1 MLFEL
6 VTAHDSVGD
15 GHGGGLGRAATG
27 QRTITRLTRRDGPGD
42 GHALC
47 KTTACSGAAAQ
58 AQAVGQAKQGA
69 AGRAQ
74 AQGVGCALGAVHGE
88 RHATAHHNT

>member
-1 MLFEL
+1 M
-6 VTAHDSVGD
+6 TTHDSVGD
-15 GHGGGLGRAATG
+15 GHGGGLGCAATG
-27 QRTITRLTRRDGPGD
+27 QRTITRLTRWDGSGD
-42 GHALC
+42 GHALR
-47 KTTACSGAAAQ
+47 KAAACTGAAAQ
-58 AQAVGQAKQGA
+58 AQVVGQAKQGA